1 LNQQLISFAFG
12 IFFGRLNAA
21 IKLRLC
27 GVDPSEYDET
37 DYKYGWEKAVSCR
50 GCVW

>member
-1 LNQQLISFAFG
+1 LNQQLIGFAFG

-27 GVDPSEYDET
+27 GVNLALPL
-37 DYKYGWEKAVSCR
+37 AMI
-50 GCVW
+50 